1 MLWSAVAVFAP
12 LAMLIALYYRIAAL
26 DRSLPFA
33 GLALLLS
40 AIYGAATEALVQ
52 REKRPG
58 LMAGSAVFAT
68 GSLAALALALT
79 FALEKG
85 WLTIALALI
94 APGAT
99 WVAGK
104 RPIPLLRW
112 LAAAIATVVVA
123 RIAYEPRIVG
133 DEVGTTL
140 VFNWL
145 LYGYGVP
152 AASFWL
158 GGWLLRKRADDLPAR
173 IVDAAAILFSVLLVT
188 WQIRHYVTRGQIY
201 RPLRGHLEIMLFANA
216 GLAMTIGLEHV
227 RVRTRNVVHNIGA
240 LILAALTLLAVLAN
254 LIGAPDLQFSATPLG
269 GGAFFNLILL
279 GYGLPALLAIVLAM
293 IARATRPMP
302 YRVLAAA
309 TSVILAL
316 FYLTLEVRRLFHGPI
331 MSGLTSDAE
340 QYAYSTVWLAF
351 GIVLLAVGFVLRSQ
365 PARFLALGVIALTIA
380 KVFLFDTAN
389 IAGIYRAL
397 SVTGLGV
404 VLLGIGW
411 LYQRVL
417 YPHAAVP
424 ADGT

>member
-1 MLWSAVAVFAP
+1 
-12 LAMLIALYYRIAAL
+12 
-26 DRSLPFA
+26 
-33 GLALLLS
+33 
-40 AIYGAATEALVQ
+40 
-52 REKRPG
+52 
-58 LMAGSAVFAT
+58 
-68 GSLAALALALT
+68 
-79 FALEKG
+79 
-85 WLTIALALI
+85 
-94 APGAT
+94 
-99 WVAGK
+99 
-104 RPIPLLRW
+104 
-112 LAAAIATVVVA
+112 
-123 RIAYEPRIVG
+123 
-133 DEVGTTL
+133 
-140 VFNWL
+140 
-145 LYGYGVP
+145 
-152 AASFWL
+152 
-158 GGWLLRKRADDLPAR
+158 LPAR
-173 IVDAAAILFSVLLVT
+173 IVDVAAILFSVLLVT

-227 RVRTRNVVHNIGA
+227 RVRTHNVVHNIGA

-293 IARATRPMP
+293 IARATLPMP

-309 TSVILAL
+309 TSAILAL